1 MEEKGQLMGVPIKL
15 IIALVVGVMAMG
27 ILTQFVDTADRTM
40 LRDMEVNFD
49 VSGNE
54 LTVTAWDA
62 QSREP
67 LNGVTMSVDYPGGTL
82 AKTLTRNSNS
92 HSFSVPMENETVI
105 TNVRVTK
112 NGYIPWE
119 GEAAVQP

>member
-27 ILTQFVDTADRTM
+27 ILTQFVDTADRAM

-49 VSGNE
+49 VSGDE
-54 LTVTAWDA
+54 LTVTVQDA
-62 QSREP
+62 QSQKP
-67 LNGVTMSVDYPGGTL
+67 LKGVTISVDYPGGTL
-82 AKTLTRNSNS
+82 AKTLSQNSNS
-92 HSFSVPMENETVI
+92 HTFSVPVENETVI
-105 TNVRVTK
+105 TDVRVTK

-119 GEAAVQP
+119 GEAAVQH